1 MARKTKEEAEM
12 TRQRLLDAAER
23 VFHARGVSRS
33 SLEDVAREAGL
44 TRGAIYWH
52 FKDKA
57 ALFEA
62 VLARAVQSFE
72 GQLAQRLAEVA
83 EDAPARRVFC
93 RAMLVLQVIATQ
105 SRERQVF
112 EIIQFKMERL
122 EQLVPL
128 FELWEREMVRCAQ
141 EMRVDMA
148 RALPQASAQEVDRA
162 VRGLDALLHGL
173 LRKWGARP
181 QEFDLVGEGAA
192 IVRTHLRGLGL
203 SDI

>member
-52 FKDKA
+52 FKDKV

-141 EMRVDMA
+141 EMRVDME
-148 RALPQASAQEVDRA
+148 RALPQVSAQEVDRA

-181 QEFDLVGEGAA
+181 QEFDLVSEGAA